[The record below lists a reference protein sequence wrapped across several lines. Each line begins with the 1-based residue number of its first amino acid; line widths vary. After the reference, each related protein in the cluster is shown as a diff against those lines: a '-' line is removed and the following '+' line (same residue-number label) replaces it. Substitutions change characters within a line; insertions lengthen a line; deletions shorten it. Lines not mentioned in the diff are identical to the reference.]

1 VPFRA
6 PGRRQRARSR
16 IRGAGSRS
24 RAQRKVGPMAR
35 MASGIL
41 RRFGGRKLAVDV
53 RLVVCLCGRLSAE
66 VFRLATIGARM
77 DEASPNAFGRSPGVT
92 AEQASNVHQAPYRSL
107 QLSHCSWRHGRSARP
122 LIGRSERGQRHE
134 RSVRGLVGRRP
145 NERSDPRLR
154 RRDGLRGKSWTW
166 LAGRRARVQPPPSG
180 SEPSNS
186 GTRRGRAVLAVP
198 RH

>member
-1 VPFRA
+1 
-6 PGRRQRARSR
+6 
-16 IRGAGSRS
+16 
-24 RAQRKVGPMAR
+24 MAR

-134 RSVRGLVGRRP
+134 RTSHAQQIPPWPTTSSCTACQEHKDGCAFRLVEPLSLGRCEGVVAQPVHRQ
-145 NERSDPRLR
+145 RL
-154 RRDGLRGKSWTW
+154 T
-166 LAGRRARVQPPPSG
+166 RA
-180 SEPSNS
+180 
-186 GTRRGRAVLAVP
+186 RAVLERDHDSALLVA
-198 RH
+198 

>member
-122 LIGRSERGQRHE
+122 LIGRSERGQRHVSALGQGSPACL
-134 RSVRGLVGRRP
+134 RHHGASRVGVVHSSAMLS
-145 NERSDPRLR
+145 N
-154 RRDGLRGKSWTW
+154 SWTT
-166 LAGRRARVQPPPSG
+166 AGTAEGEACASCAR
-180 SEPSNS
+180 
-186 GTRRGRAVLAVP
+186 T
-198 RH
+198 